1 MIITLSVLIIS
12 AIFFA
17 IGKFRSDIVALCAL
31 TMLLL
36 TDILTP
42 QEALAGFSNP
52 VVLMMVGLFV
62 IGGAILQTGIAS
74 TASSRIMTLAGSKQL
89 LLFVLVMVVTAFIGA
104 FVSNTGTVALM
115 MPIAVSLAQRT
126 GIKASRLLMPLA
138 FASSMGGMLTL
149 IGTPP
154 NLVIQEAL
162 VDGGYQPLGFFSF
175 LPVGIVCIVVGIVM
189 LYPLSARF
197 LKGDTQHST
206 DADSAAVKSIDTL
219 AAEYRL
225 NDNLFVFTLPEG
237 CRANGITLGE
247 LNLHH
252 TYGITVMEIR
262 HIRQGASKLMR
273 DVRQKLAGPQT
284 VLRTGDTVLLSG
296 TINRCNTF
304 AHDYGLTPVDTT
316 TKTSTTQDTLAFY
329 DIGIAEVVTMT
340 GCRTN
345 GKTLSDIGLR
355 RQYNINVLS
364 VKRGKKYIANDLAT
378 LQLHSGD
385 VLLIQGKWSNI
396 AKLSKEDGMVVI
408 GQPLDEAAKVTLDY
422 KAPTAAI
429 LLLLMVLFMVIDAI
443 PVAPVTTVMLV
454 ALLMVISGCLRSVE
468 QAYKTINWE
477 SIVLIAAML
486 PMSTALEK
494 TGASQLVA
502 DALAT
507 NLGNAGPYALLAG
520 IYFTTSL
527 LTLFISNTAT
537 AVLMAP
543 IALGAA
549 TTLHISPYPML
560 FGVTLGASM
569 CFASPF
575 STPPNAL
582 VMNAGGY
589 SFADYIK
596 VGLPLQII
604 LGAIMIGML
613 PLLFPF

>member
-396 AKLSKEDGMVVI
+396 AKL
-408 GQPLDEAAKVTLDY
+408 
-422 KAPTAAI
+422 
-429 LLLLMVLFMVIDAI
+429 
-443 PVAPVTTVMLV
+443 
-454 ALLMVISGCLRSVE
+454 
-468 QAYKTINWE
+468 
-477 SIVLIAAML
+477 
-486 PMSTALEK
+486 
-494 TGASQLVA
+494 
-502 DALAT
+502 
-507 NLGNAGPYALLAG
+507 
-520 IYFTTSL
+520 
-527 LTLFISNTAT
+527 
-537 AVLMAP
+537 
-543 IALGAA
+543 
-549 TTLHISPYPML
+549 
-560 FGVTLGASM
+560 
-569 CFASPF
+569 
-575 STPPNAL
+575 
-582 VMNAGGY
+582 
-589 SFADYIK
+589 
-596 VGLPLQII
+596 
-604 LGAIMIGML
+604 
-613 PLLFPF
+613 